1 MLQTMLHGTDRV
13 MLLAEGTNLLC
24 GLPGEVMASP
34 EVERV
39 YLGVAAD
46 KTPKRQRRKFG
57 LVPAEGN
64 SKSDE

>member
-1 MLQTMLHGTDRV
+1 